1 MSYRRRLDIWV
12 VVSARLAGFILLAG
26 TWQAAAASHITLAWN
41 ANPESDIAGYKVYSG
56 TNSRVYPGVV
66 DIGKRTTV
74 TLSNLVSG
82 RTYFLALTAY
92 DTTALE
98 SDFSEEIVY
107 DVPVETPDLAFTY
120 LGAGTYRIRF
130 NGTPG
135 AIYGIE
141 YTESL
146 SAPVWRSLGTQ
157 TASGTGL
164 VELIDTPG
172 ANARQRF
179 YRAVS
184 PPSVSNFSLP
194 ELPLGVP

>member
-1 MSYRRRLDIWV
+1 MYCTRRGWAVVPYKLV
-12 VVSARLAGFILLAG
+12 VVILLA
-26 TWQAAAASHITLAWN
+26 TASQVTAANHITLAWD

-56 TNSRVYPGVV
+56 TNSRVYPTVV
-66 DIGKRTTV
+66 NVGNRTTV

-98 SDFSEEIVY
+98 SDFSGEVVY
-107 DVPVETPDLAFTY
+107 AVPVETPDLAFTY
-120 LGAGTYRIRF
+120 LGGGSYRIRF

-141 YTESL
+141 YAESL
-146 SAPVWRSLGTQ
+146 GAPVWRSLGTR
-157 TASGTGL
+157 TAGSTGL
-164 VELIDTPG
+164 VELIDTPST
-172 ANARQRF
+172 NAQRRF

-184 PPSVSNFSLP
+184 PPSASSFSLP